1 MNYNV
6 YYNYNATTSRTG
18 KLESLMCYA
27 VFDAQSLD
35 DARQQAD
42 NWLRERHGDGHY
54 KIWDILASHEFVD
67 EDDYSTGF

>member
-18 KLESLMCYA
+18 KLESPMFFT
-27 VFDAQSLD
+27 VFDAQSED
-35 DARQQAD
+35 DAIQQAD

-54 KIWDILASHEFVD
+54 KIWDIILSP
-67 EDDYSTGF
+67 

>member
-6 YYNYNATTSRTG
+6 YYNYNEPTSRTG
-18 KLESLMCYA
+18 KLESYA
-27 VFDAQSLD
+27 IFDAQSLD

-54 KIWDILASHEFVD
+54 KIWDIMPSHEFVD

>member
-6 YYNYNATTSRTG
+6 YYNYNAPTSRRGT
-18 KLESLMCYA
+18 LESYA

-54 KIWDILASHEFVD
+54 KIWDIMPSAEFID

>member
-1 MNYNV
+1 MNFNV
-6 YYNYNATTSRTG
+6 YYNYKNPKFGHGS
-18 KLESLMCYA
+18 LESYA

-42 NWLRERHGDGHY
+42 NWLNERHGDGQY
-54 KIWDILASHEFVD
+54 KIWHIMPSHEFVD